1 MIYMDNAATSFPK
14 PEAVYRAIDHFNRNL
29 GGNPG
34 RGASQKSLK
43 AGCIVVEARD
53 RLASLFNISD
63 SSRIAFMANITE
75 ALNTALQGVL
85 KPGDHVITTSM
96 EHNSVARPLFALQ
109 HQGVEWTAVNC
120 MPDGSLDPYEISR
133 AIRPNT
139 RAVCMLH
146 ASNVT
151 GTLMPIK
158 EVGEIAQRN
167 QIIFIVDSA
176 QTAGSVPIDIK
187 ENHIDILT
195 FTGHKSLF
203 GPQGTGG
210 IYIRPGI
217 RLNPLKFGGTGSIS
231 ESLKQPDFM
240 PDCLESGTLNTP
252 GIAGLLAGVNYIMD
266 TGLDKIESH
275 AEKIG
280 RMLIEGLLEIPG
292 IILYGDIGAKKR
304 MPLVS
309 FNIKRYD
316 CGQVSM
322 SLEHDYGIITRSGL
336 HCAPLAHKT
345 LGTLETGTCRLS
357 CGLFNNEKEVKLV
370 LQALNNM
377 TRSRKM

>member
-14 PEAVYRAIDHFNRNL
+14 PETVYRAIDHFNRNL

-34 RGASQKSLK
+34 RGASQTSLK

-63 SSRIAFMANITE
+63 SSRVAFMANITE
-75 ALNTALQGVL
+75 ALNTALRGVL
-85 KPGDHVITTSM
+85 KPGDHVITTKM

-139 RAVCMLH
+139 RAICMLH

-151 GTLMPIK
+151 GTIMPIQ
-158 EVGEIAQRN
+158 EVGEIAKKN

-176 QTAGSVPIDIK
+176 QTAGSIPIDVK

-231 ESLKQPDFM
+231 ESLEQPDFM

-252 GIAGLLAGVNYIMD
+252 GIAGLLAGVNYIMNN
-266 TGLDKIESH
+266 GLDTIESH

-304 MPLVS
+304 MPVVS
-309 FNIKRYD
+309 FNIKGFD

-322 SLEHDYGIITRSGL
+322 CLEHDYGIITRSGL

-345 LGTLETGTCRLS
+345 IGTLETGTCRLS
-357 CGLFNNEKEVKLV
+357 CGLFNDEEEVKLV
-370 LQALNNM
+370 LQALNN
-377 TRSRKM
+377 TARSRKM